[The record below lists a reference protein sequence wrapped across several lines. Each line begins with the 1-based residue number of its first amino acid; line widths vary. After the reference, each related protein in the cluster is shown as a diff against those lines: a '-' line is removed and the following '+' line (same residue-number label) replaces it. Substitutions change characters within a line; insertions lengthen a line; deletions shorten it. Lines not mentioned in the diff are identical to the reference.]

1 MQIIIIT
8 INLMLS
14 MAINQQFQ
22 KNINNIPLVNVADER
37 AIYDPELPNA
47 SAVMAAICC
56 VSVRF
61 SEKPTIDLA
70 LLASDLSH
78 QLMAKEYAES
88 QLVIVID
95 IAPHLSAR
103 WDAILD
109 QLNDASLMQI
119 AMDKT

>member
-1 MQIIIIT
+1 MQIIIIN
-8 INLMLS
+8 INGKLS

-88 QLVIVID
+88 QLVID
-95 IAPHLSAR
+95 IAQHLSAR
-103 WDAILD
+103 WDAIVNR
-109 QLNDASLMQI
+109 LNDALLMQI
-119 AMDKT
+119 DGNATQH